1 MQVILSP
8 FVLGST
14 TAAAGLAGSQHW
26 LAGVAFVMIAGLV
39 IGATSAAQ
47 EARRARQR
55 SRALQHRLPFDSRL
69 V

>member
-14 TAAAGLAGSQHW
+14 TAAAGFAGSQHW
-26 LAGVAFVMIAGLV
+26 LAGAAFVVVAGLV

-55 SRALQHRLPFDSRL
+55 WRALQRRLPFDSRF